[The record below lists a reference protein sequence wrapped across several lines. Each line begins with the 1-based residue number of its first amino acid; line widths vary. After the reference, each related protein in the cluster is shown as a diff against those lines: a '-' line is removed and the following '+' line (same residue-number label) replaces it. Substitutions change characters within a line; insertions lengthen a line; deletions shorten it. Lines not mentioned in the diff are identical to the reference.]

1 MCAQHRRL
9 LAAGSTLLSVHE
21 APGQVLLSRALCV
34 PAAPAEAAAHLC
46 TNALPLLCFRGSC
59 SADTD
64 YVSEVA
70 NGGQV
75 LLDEQTFKQ
84 IKHHL
89 STLGTVDENGYNHR
103 QLQQRLHAEAV
114 AKMRRRV
121 ACGTGC
127 CR

>member
-21 APGQVLLSRALCV
+21 APGQVLLSRALC
-34 PAAPAEAAAHLC
+34 PCCISRSSTAYLC
-46 TNALPLLCFRGSC
+46 TNALPLLCLLGSC

-75 LLDEQTFKQ
+75 LLDEQTFRQ

-103 QLQQRLHAEAV
+103 QLQQRLHAEVV

-121 ACGTGC
+121 AYGTGC